1 MSVPSLR
8 TGGTIMSENAR
19 ATSWRRVLVTLLLAL
34 PLTLAIGTPAFADGI
49 FPFSGKLKPGEEV
62 CLGPT
67 FTEDPATDRV
77 VVLSNSSEPP
87 ASAPLQWTIHR
98 GTTSAMTDSV
108 VVLQQTG
115 TSVHL
120 LVTPTDFPALF
131 PGWFNGCIKN
141 TNTRGRAID
150 VPQAYFTVM
159 VPE

>member
-1 MSVPSLR
+1 MVRVIRTRYLRRFLVP
-8 TGGTIMSENAR
+8 
-19 ATSWRRVLVTLLLAL
+19 LLLVL
-34 PLTLAIGTPAFADGI
+34 PLTLATTTPAYADGI

-77 VVLSNSSEPP
+77 VVLSNASEPP
-87 ASAPLQWTIHR
+87 ASAPLQWTINR
-98 GTTSAMTDSV
+98 GTTAAMTDAV
-108 VVLQQTG
+108 VVRQQTG

-120 LVTPTDFPALF
+120 LVTPTGFPTLF

-141 TNTRGRAID
+141 TNARGRPNTI
-150 VPQAYFTVM
+150 PQAYFTVM

>member
-1 MSVPSLR
+1 MIRVICTRYLRRSL
-8 TGGTIMSENAR
+8 
-19 ATSWRRVLVTLLLAL
+19 VLLLLVL
-34 PLTLAIGTPAFADGI
+34 PLTLMTTIPAYADGI

-87 ASAPLQWTIHR
+87 ASAPLQWTINR
-98 GTTSAMTDSV
+98 GTTAAMTDAV
-108 VVLQQTG
+108 VALQQTG

-120 LVTPTDFPALF
+120 LVNSTNFPALF
-131 PGWFNGCIKN
+131 PGWFTGCIKN
-141 TNTRGRAID
+141 TNIHGRPIT

-159 VPE
+159 VPA